1 MKLLLRQHFA
11 CHSDSLS
18 LTVPATTSSAIPAM
32 FNTVLGIFS
41 ACTNGAATAPVGC
54 NAGPTSLLV
63 ANLKS
68 FGLPITD
75 AYYNQQNA

>member
-1 MKLLLRQHFA
+1 
-11 CHSDSLS
+11 
-18 LTVPATTSSAIPAM
+18 M